1 MKSTLSRLG
10 VATIVSGTILSTL
23 APLQSYAATSEGTV
37 NTPILNVRSDS
48 STSSSIVG
56 KLTEGTTVDVY
67 AINDEWA
74 QIEFKG
80 QKRYVSSNYLTLL
93 PTSIKNT
100 NSLYIAKEN
109 AQMYT
114 SMTSS
119 SSIKASIKQGD
130 TVTYL
135 STHGASGSWYKVSY
149 KGNTGYVAKRYF
161 SLSKNGSVTSQVN
174 KSYMTIATTKVHVS
188 TSSSSRVVVTLSKG
202 KKVILQSR
210 HGATNSW
217 AKISYNGVTGY
228 VAMKNLQS
236 TTTTLTKSLF
246 VHNPTNLYNSMS
258 SSKTAIRALKPGT
271 IVSQISTHGATGSWS
286 KVTYQST
293 TGYVPTRDL
302 SETFTPTATPYYA
315 QQDTK
320 LYSSMS
326 SSKKT
331 LLQIPKGTKVEQFA
345 KFGAS
350 GSWYQVRYN
359 NTTGYVV
366 ARDFALTPPI
376 GIKKNVSYTNYPM
389 TTQTM
394 AERQMAQ
401 FAQTD
406 AHRFENAYLP
416 RAWVSVNGV
425 TGTITKPEM
434 IVVSRVGTALKAAAS
449 SNSSTL
455 IKIPYGAEIEYIN
468 RYTSGSTTWY
478 KVKYG
483 SITGYVTPSS
493 VVGTANILSQ
503 PSLGSHAYGQI
514 NTGEKVSITGQ
525 QGNYYTISYK
535 RPAGHNIRVFDN
547 TWRRASVD
555 DLLPYVDPSQIDA
568 NSRSFYQFL
577 DLSKSAGTTAT
588 TLNKVLTSKGTLSG
602 QGQAF
607 VDAASMYGVN
617 EVYLLSHALLETG
630 HGTSLLA
637 KGVPVDKDGNAL
649 INSSGNRIYP
659 ERPVAAT
666 VYNMYGIQAT
676 DSNPLG
682 NGAKYAFQQ
691 KWFSPQE
698 AIIGGAY
705 WIGASYINHP
715 TYKQNTLYKMRFNPS
730 SPGTHQYATD
740 IGWAAK
746 QTTSIYNIYQSLDAY
761 TLNFDVPKYQ

>member
-331 LLQIPKGTKVEQFA
+331 LLQIPKVWSQ
-345 KFGAS
+345 
-350 GSWYQVRYN
+350 WI
-359 NTTGYVV
+359 
-366 ARDFALTPPI
+366 L
-376 GIKKNVSYTNYPM
+376 VS
-389 TTQTM
+389 
-394 AERQMAQ
+394 
-401 FAQTD
+401 
-406 AHRFENAYLP
+406 
-416 RAWVSVNGV
+416 
-425 TGTITKPEM
+425 
-434 IVVSRVGTALKAAAS
+434 S
-449 SNSSTL
+449 SL
-455 IKIPYGAEIEYIN
+455 
-468 RYTSGSTTWY
+468 
-478 KVKYG
+478 
-483 SITGYVTPSS
+483 
-493 VVGTANILSQ
+493 
-503 PSLGSHAYGQI
+503 
-514 NTGEKVSITGQ
+514 
-525 QGNYYTISYK
+525 
-535 RPAGHNIRVFDN
+535 
-547 TWRRASVD
+547 
-555 DLLPYVDPSQIDA
+555 
-568 NSRSFYQFL
+568 
-577 DLSKSAGTTAT
+577 
-588 TLNKVLTSKGTLSG
+588 
-602 QGQAF
+602 
-607 VDAASMYGVN
+607 
-617 EVYLLSHALLETG
+617 
-630 HGTSLLA
+630 
-637 KGVPVDKDGNAL
+637 
-649 INSSGNRIYP
+649 
-659 ERPVAAT
+659 
-666 VYNMYGIQAT
+666 
-676 DSNPLG
+676 
-682 NGAKYAFQQ
+682 
-691 KWFSPQE
+691 
-698 AIIGGAY
+698 
-705 WIGASYINHP
+705 
-715 TYKQNTLYKMRFNPS
+715 
-730 SPGTHQYATD
+730 
-740 IGWAAK
+740 
-746 QTTSIYNIYQSLDAY
+746 
-761 TLNFDVPKYQ
+761 